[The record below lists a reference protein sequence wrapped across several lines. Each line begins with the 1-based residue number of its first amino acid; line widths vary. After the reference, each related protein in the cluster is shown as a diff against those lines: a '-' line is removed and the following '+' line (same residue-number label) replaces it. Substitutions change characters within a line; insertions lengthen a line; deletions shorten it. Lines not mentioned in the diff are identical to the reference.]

1 MSNERGSQ
9 EQNIQFSEADGPW
22 QSIPRWAEFLIKCGF
37 VWGAATLGLRRIGI
51 VSMPCESAAAGL
63 ITLGAMRYRLALDG
77 ANDSVSHFER
87 IKRLGMQSDV
97 ETFLR
102 HEMHAGRFRL
112 EGKDKEGIVWVRRE
126 TARTSKSWNRNG
138 PLRTVILP
146 SNANEWRFD
155 GEAPMQ
161 AAQRAE
167 LPYGPFYEELVEGA
181 GVPIPTN
188 LTQSDSGICIAGR
201 VAGESVSRSVL
212 AAIRF
217 QNHEH
222 TIDLAS
228 LLTVQSW
235 SPGTISRV
243 TCFNT
248 RTCQMD
254 RSTGSTSLVVCDGDA
269 AFLKVAETAEFRKSD
284 IVGVVHRAVER
295 DRLESI
301 GVKIAD
307 LAQWY
312 GPDTELRGRMPS
324 TPRGIALST
333 LKRR

>member
-1 MSNERGSQ
+1 M
-9 EQNIQFSEADGPW
+9 QFSEADRFW
-22 QSIPRWAEFLIKCGF
+22 QSVPRWAEFLIKCGF
-37 VWGAATLGLRRIGI
+37 IWGDGPLGMRRIGI

-63 ITLGAMRYRLALDG
+63 VALGAMRYRLSLAG

-87 IKRLGMQSDV
+87 IKRLAMRSDV

-102 HEMHAGRFRL
+102 HETHTGRFRL

-138 PLRTVILP
+138 PLRTIILP
-146 SNANEWRFD
+146 SNANDWRFD

-161 AAQRAE
+161 TAQGAE
-167 LPYGPFYEELVEGA
+167 LPYGPFYQELVEGA

-201 VAGESVSRSVL
+201 VAGESVSKSIL
-212 AAIRF
+212 AGIRF
-217 QNHEH
+217 QSHGYV
-222 TIDLAS
+222 TDLAS

-235 SPGTISRV
+235 SPDTISRV
-243 TCFNT
+243 TFFNA
-248 RTCQMD
+248 RTGQID
-254 RSTGSTSLVVCDGDA
+254 RSTGSTRLVVCDGDA
-269 AFLKVAETAEFRKSD
+269 AFLRVIESAEFRKSD
-284 IVGVVHRAVER
+284 IVGVMHRDVER

-312 GPDTELRGRMPS
+312 APDTELLEGMPS
-324 TPRGIALST
+324 TPRGIAIST